1 MQIAH
6 QKSSPMEQRQRLSD
20 SIIWKLQRNYF
31 ERQGM
36 QAWSAGVVPHHITNS
51 PFIADAYARVIF
63 GFLRDCHAASAKGDD
78 SSSLALD
85 FSQPAHIVE
94 LGSGSGRF
102 AYLFLKKFLSISR
115 NSVLRHIPI
124 RYVMT
129 DFSEGTLDY
138 WRTHPG
144 LRPFVAEGLLDF
156 ARLDVESA
164 PEIELITS
172 GEILSAGTL
181 RNPLISVSNYLFDSI
196 PQDSFL
202 VSDGEL
208 FENLITLRTPG
219 KKPNPDDP
227 EILSRLEISY
237 DNEIVNGNYYADQ
250 NWNRILL
257 DYKQR
262 LLNAAF
268 LFPVASL
275 QCIRNLLHL
284 SAGRMLLLS
293 GDRGFTDDEALL
305 CGKGSPTM
313 AMHGAFSMMVDYQ
326 IIGEYCRHLGGQAL
340 HPAHRAESLNIS
352 AFMFGDLSGGF
363 VETRQAYA
371 EAIEK
376 FGPDD

>member
-6 QKSSPMEQRQRLSD
+6 QKSSPMEQRQRLSH

-36 QAWSAGVVPHHITNS
+36 QAW
-51 PFIADAYARVIF
+51 
-63 GFLRDCHAASAKGDD
+63 
-78 SSSLALD
+78 
-85 FSQPAHIVE
+85 
-94 LGSGSGRF
+94 
-102 AYLFLKKFLSISR
+102 
-115 NSVLRHIPI
+115 
-124 RYVMT
+124 
-129 DFSEGTLDY
+129 
-138 WRTHPG
+138 
-144 LRPFVAEGLLDF
+144 
-156 ARLDVESA
+156 SA

-196 PQDSFL
+196 PQDSFV

-262 LLNAAF
+262 LLNAVF

-305 CGKGSPTM
+305 SGKGSPTM

-376 FGPDD
+376 FGPDDFFTLKEGITQVVEVLSFEQLLAFLRLSDWDYKRFWECLPALKKQLADTTDLQKRELREAIMKVWDSYLPIGEENDLAFQLGT